1 MVLEISDTTR
11 SRRSK
16 TGRNAGMAMV
26 EMVIVLPLLL
36 MMLFAIMEFGVLF
49 GRWQTVTNA
58 AREGARTAV
67 VFRTD
72 CDVDAVRAEV
82 KDVVKNYSSGIGIT
96 LTDTDIAV
104 NGICGAKNTS
114 STVRVI
120 LPYVFRVLPGFSAT
134 VSPTIDLVGNSSM
147 RNEGTG

>member
-1 MVLEISDTTR
+1 
-11 SRRSK
+11 
-16 TGRNAGMAMV
+16 MV

-36 MMLFAIMEFGVLF
+36 MVLFAIMEFGVLF

-72 CDVDAVRAEV
+72 CDANAVRTEV
-82 KDVVKNYSSGIGIT
+82 KDVVKNYAAGIGIT
-96 LTDTDIAV
+96 LIDTDITV
-104 NGICGAKNTS
+104 SGICGAKNTS
-114 STVRVI
+114 STVSVTS
-120 LPYVFRVLPGFSAT
+120 PYTFTVLPGFAPS
-134 VSPTIDLVGNSSM
+134 VNPTIDLVGNSVM

>member
-1 MVLEISDTTR
+1 
-11 SRRSK
+11 
-16 TGRNAGMAMV
+16 MV

-82 KDVVKNYSSGIGIT
+82 KDVVKNYSSSIGIT
-96 LTDTDIAV
+96 LTDTDIDV
-104 NGICGAKNTS
+104 NGVCGTNDTS
-114 STVRVI
+114 STVRVT
-120 LPYVFRVLPGFSAT
+120 LPYTFTVLPGFASS
-134 VSPTIDLVGNSSM
+134 VNPTIDLVGNSVM
-147 RNEGTG
+147 RNEGTGRGRKD

>member
-1 MVLEISDTTR
+1 
-11 SRRSK
+11 
-16 TGRNAGMAMV
+16 MV

-36 MMLFAIMEFGVLF
+36 MTLFAIMEFGVLF

-72 CDVDAVRAEV
+72 CDVDAVRTEV
-82 KDVVKNYSSGIGIT
+82 KDVVKGYASGIGIT

-104 NGICGAKNTS
+104 DGVCGAKNTS
-114 STVRVI
+114 SSVNVS
-120 LPYVFRVLPGFSAT
+120 LPYTFTILPGFAAS
-134 VSPTIDLVGNSSM
+134 VNPTIDLVGNSVM

>member
-1 MVLEISDTTR
+1 
-11 SRRSK
+11 
-16 TGRNAGMAMV
+16 MV

-36 MMLFAIMEFGVLF
+36 MTLFAIMEFGVLF

-67 VFRTD
+67 VFRID
-72 CDVDAVRAEV
+72 CDTDAVRTEV
-82 KDVVKNYSSGIGIT
+82 KDVVKNYASSIGIT
-96 LTDTDIAV
+96 LVDTDISV

-114 STVRVI
+114 STVIVT
-120 LPYVFRVLPGFSAT
+120 LPYTFTILPGFAPS
-134 VSPTIDLVGNSSM
+134 VNPTIDLVGNSVM